1 MNTTF
6 ILGIP
11 LLASPPNVGVV
22 AAFSNLVVFS
32 VITSLFLWYFLSSEK
47 ISWREGA
54 LLLVLYA
61 LFLIISFNGYRS

>member
-1 MNTTF
+1 MNTTC

-11 LLASPPNVGVV
+11 LLASSLRVDIVPT
-22 AAFSNLVVFS
+22 FSNLVMFS

-61 LFLIISFNGYRS
+61 LFLIISFSH